1 MRKRHRRHEDDND
14 PADRWLVSY
23 ADFITLLFAF
33 FVVMYAISLQGGQYT
48 KLSQSLDQAMH
59 KKPPET
65 APTELQAKPA
75 EATEPQDAPPVEPE
89 PDAEVAPESDDMRL
103 IAEQLS
109 RRLKVMLRQ
118 DSARVRGTPK
128 GVYVEISAGILFAP
142 AEANLNTEAVQALRS
157 VADVLRSNPNNTIQI
172 AGHTD
177 SLDIHS
183 VQYPSNW
190 ELSTARASSVVR
202 LFAEAGIDQ
211 QRLTAIGYAATRPVA
226 DNGTPDG
233 RLRNRRVEIQIL
245 PLSKRDVQPPTPA

>member
-1 MRKRHRRHEDDND
+1 MEKRHRRHEDDND

-33 FVVMYAISLQGGQYT
+33 FVVMYAISLQGGQYN

-59 KKPPET
+59 KKTAEA
-65 APTELQAKPA
+65 APTQLQTEPA
-75 EATEPQDAPPVEPE
+75 EAQAAPEAEPE
-89 PDAEVAPESDDMRL
+89 PEPEVAPESDDMRL

-109 RRLKVMLRQ
+109 RRLTVMLRQ
-118 DSARVRGTPK
+118 NSARVRGTPK
-128 GVYVEISAGILFAP
+128 GVYVEINAGLLFAP
-142 AEANLNTEAVQALRS
+142 GEASLNAEAMQALRS
-157 VADVLRSNPNNTIQI
+157 VADVLRTNPNNTIQV

-183 VQYPSNW
+183 IQYPSNW
-190 ELSTARASSVVR
+190 ELSTARSSSVVR
-202 LFAEAGIDQ
+202 LFAEAGINQ
-211 QRLTAIGYAATRPVA
+211 ERLTAIGYAATRPVA

-245 PLSKRDVQPPTPA
+245 PLSKRDAPPPTPA